1 MLIKK
6 YDFGDKQQIKIVVL
20 GDLHLGDKL
29 CDLPL
34 IKKTIDYIKNTEDC
48 YAIVNGDIMNN
59 AIPGS
64 KSDQVAEALTME
76 QQQDLA
82 VELLFPI
89 KEKIIAFAPGNH
101 ENRTYRLT
109 GINPLRY
116 VAKVLG
122 LTDRYASEAYYI
134 DIKMRYKGDNK
145 KASHFK
151 IFGMHG
157 AYGGGRKVGSSANAL
172 QEMSAVVANA
182 NLYVRSHTHNHISFN
197 DDVYIISERGNMTR
211 ARRTYYNANAFLKY
225 GGYAEDKGYRLT
237 DVQPAV
243 INVTIASG
251 KDEFGKNEVYFKTD
265 IIKI

>member
-6 YDFGDKQQIKIVVL
+6 YDFEDKQQFKLVVL
-20 GDLHLGDKL
+20 GDLHLGDGL
-29 CDLPL
+29 CDLQL
-34 IKKTIDYIKNTEDC
+34 IKMAVNYIKDTPDC

-64 KSDQVAEALTME
+64 KSDQIGEVLTME
-76 QQQDLA
+76 EQQDLA

-89 KEKIIAFAPGNH
+89 KEKIIMFAPGNH
-101 ENRTYRLT
+101 ENRSYRLT

-122 LTDRYASEAYYI
+122 LTDRYASEAYII
-134 DIKMRYKGDNK
+134 DIKTRYKGENK
-145 KASHFK
+145 QASHYK
-151 IFGMHG
+151 IYGMHG
-157 AYGGGRKVGSSANAL
+157 AYGGGRKVGSAANAL

-197 DDVYIISERGNMTR
+197 DDVYMLSDRGNLVR
-211 ARRTYYNANAFLKY
+211 VRRTYYNANAFLKY

-243 INVTIASG
+243 INVTIYNG
-251 KDEFGKNEVYFKTD
+251 KDANGKSEVYFKTD